1 MKTTRKRLMEM
12 AGLINEENRPTI
24 HAVSLDNM
32 AGTTEQYPP
41 DSEWDDMVWDDI
53 MDMLDD
59 KYSSKV
65 TVEFALIDK
74 TGQMHDGTVVVNDMD
89 DYQDLEWDDEAKF
102 RATGMTDDNVYDLMG
117 DNTPYNYV
125 T

>member
-1 MKTTRKRLMEM
+1 M
-12 AGLINEENRPTI
+12 AGLINEENRPMI

-53 MDMLDD
+53 MNLLDD

-65 TVEFALIDK
+65 TVEFTLIDK

-89 DYQDLEWDDEAKF
+89 DYQDLEWDNESKF
-102 RATGMTDDNVYDLMG
+102 KATGMTDDNVYDLMG